1 MNTGYGFSFRDK
13 LIKTLG
19 FAMLMTITVVGI
31 MLVAGWKIKFIS
43 PQYCTGQHEITTGD
57 AKTYWE
63 VASRE
68 FPNSDTRYVTDQ
80 LVRMNGGTTFYGGA
94 IKAPKSCR
102 K

>member
-19 FAMLMTITVVGI
+19 YIMLAFITIVSI
-31 MLVAGWKIKFIS
+31 MLVAGWKINFVS
-43 PQYCTGQHEITTGD
+43 PQYCTGQREIATGN
-57 AKTYWE
+57 AITYWD
-63 VASRE
+63 VATRE
-68 FPNSDTRYVTDQ
+68 FPDSDPRYVTDQ
-80 LVRMNGGTTFYGGA
+80 LVEMNGGATFYSGT

>member
-1 MNTGYGFSFRDK
+1 MNTGYGFGFRVK

-19 FAMLMTITVVGI
+19 YAMLMTITVVGI
-31 MLVAGWKIKFIS
+31 MLVAGWKINFVS
-43 PQYCTGQHEITTGD
+43 PQYCTGQREIATGN

-63 VASRE
+63 VASNE
-68 FPNSDTRYVTDQ
+68 FPNSDTRYVTDH
-80 LVRMNGGTTFYGGA
+80 LVEMNGGATFYGGT